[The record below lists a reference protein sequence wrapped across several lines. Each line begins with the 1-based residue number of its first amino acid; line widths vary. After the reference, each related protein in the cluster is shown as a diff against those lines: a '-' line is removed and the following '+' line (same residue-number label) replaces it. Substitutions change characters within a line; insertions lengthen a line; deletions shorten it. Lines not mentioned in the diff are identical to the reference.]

1 MTALVAQLGE
11 QRDDAG
17 VVGRAFAGEGDAAG
31 DVAPSLDE
39 VDGEAALVD
48 GAGLAHV
55 VVVQSDEVGPF
66 AADVGEQHL
75 VADEPGR
82 GRR

>member
-1 MTALVAQLGE
+1 MTALLAQLGE
-11 QRDDAG
+11 QRGDAG
-17 VVGRAFAGEGDAAG
+17 IVGRALAGEGDAPG
-31 DVAPSLDE
+31 DVAPPLDE

-48 GAGLAHV
+48 RAGLAHV

-66 AADVGEQHL
+66 AADVGEEHL

-82 GRR
+82 RRR